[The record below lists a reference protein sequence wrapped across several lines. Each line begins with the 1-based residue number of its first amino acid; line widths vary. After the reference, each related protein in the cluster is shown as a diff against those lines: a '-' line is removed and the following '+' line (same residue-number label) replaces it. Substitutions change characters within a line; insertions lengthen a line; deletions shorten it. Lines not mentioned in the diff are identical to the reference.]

1 MNRIEL
7 VENLSLLLDCI
18 LALPNFLSKYR
29 LPISNSKRGEIN
41 ILGTGPSL
49 KESLKSIN
57 SQARKVDSFAM
68 NDFAISELFLDAKPT
83 YYILVDEAYWLSETY
98 IQKKDHERRKMVFD
112 NLLSKTDWKL
122 ELFIPSNV
130 FKQKTL
136 AFLEENH
143 NIIIRPI
150 NLASLSLVDKG
161 LYYKLLSLNI
171 AASFNNV
178 LAVAI
183 YIAINLGYETINI
196 YGAEHSWT
204 KDIRVNDKNQVCTI
218 SRHFY
223 EEEEKLV
230 PWMTSDNK
238 NMEMQTILL
247 YLQRHFRAYK
257 LLNKYA
263 LMHSVEII
271 NRTPNSFIDAFK
283 REL

>member
-1 MNRIEL
+1 
-7 VENLSLLLDCI
+7 
-18 LALPNFLSKYR
+18 
-29 LPISNSKRGEIN
+29 
-41 ILGTGPSL
+41 
-49 KESLKSIN
+49 
-57 SQARKVDSFAM
+57 
-68 NDFAISELFLDAKPT
+68 
-83 YYILVDEAYWLSETY
+83 
-98 IQKKDHERRKMVFD
+98 MVFD

-204 KDIRVNDKNQVCTI
+204 
-218 SRHFY
+218 
-223 EEEEKLV
+223 
-230 PWMTSDNK
+230 
-238 NMEMQTILL
+238 
-247 YLQRHFRAYK
+247 
-257 LLNKYA
+257 
-263 LMHSVEII
+263 
-271 NRTPNSFIDAFK
+271 
-283 REL
+283 